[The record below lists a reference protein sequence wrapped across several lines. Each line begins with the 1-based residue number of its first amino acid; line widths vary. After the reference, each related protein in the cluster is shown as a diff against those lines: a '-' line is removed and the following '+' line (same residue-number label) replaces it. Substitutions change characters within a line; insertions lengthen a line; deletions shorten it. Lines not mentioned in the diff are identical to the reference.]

1 MITKKSIS
9 DLINQAIEGTDI
21 FLVDLIISPSNQM
34 VVEID
39 KVPAIS
45 IKECVSVS
53 RHIERSLD
61 REVEDFELS
70 VTSPGLDKP
79 FKKIEQYQKNV
90 AKDLKVTLLD
100 GTLLKGNLVSVTEE
114 GIELTWM
121 EKVKVEGKKKKQE
134 ITRLEEILFSN
145 IKETKVVVS
154 FK

>member
-34 VVEID
+34 IVEID

-79 FKKIEQYQKNV
+79 FKKIEQYQKNEKHKFN
-90 AKDLKVTLLD
+90 KDGYYITIFFDFLK
-100 GTLLKGNLVSVTEE
+100 KCSS
-114 GIELTWM
+114 
-121 EKVKVEGKKKKQE
+121 K
-134 ITRLEEILFSN
+134 
-145 IKETKVVVS
+145 
-154 FK
+154 